1 MEIRNLTPHIL
12 NLISVDGSTVN
23 IQPSGTVARVSAKT
37 ETVGNVNGIAVTK
50 SVFGDVID
58 LPAAQDGVVLVVSRM
73 VKDRVADRADVMVPG
88 APVRN
93 ADGQII
99 GANGLSL

>member
-12 NLISVDGSTVN
+12 NIIAVDGSTVN
-23 IQPSGTVARVSAKT
+23 IQSSGTVARVSAKT
-37 ETVGNVNGIAVTK
+37 ETVGNVNGIAVTRMTL
-50 SVFGDVID
+50 GDVQD
-58 LPAAQDGVVLVVSRM
+58 LPAAAEGVILVVSRM

-88 APVRN
+88 TPVRN
-93 ADGQII
+93 AEGQII

>member
-73 VKDRVADRADVMVPG
+73 VKDRVADRTDVMVPG